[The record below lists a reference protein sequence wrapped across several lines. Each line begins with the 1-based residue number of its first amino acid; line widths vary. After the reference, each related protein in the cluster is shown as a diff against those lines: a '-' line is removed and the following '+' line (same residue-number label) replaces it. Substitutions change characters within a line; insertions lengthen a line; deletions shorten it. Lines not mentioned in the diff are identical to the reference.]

1 MYMNSLTKYF
11 LSVYVVTLCVIGWVS
26 SFPNEFG
33 RRKVVVSD
41 GDASLETGM
50 RFSHEYYWEYPIG
63 VLIFGLVLF
72 LVTWPLGPLSFLRWL
87 IAFSIS
93 ACLTTYL
100 FFIGMHAPP
109 AYGYTLLAVFL
120 ASLVCL
126 FMSGYALGAKEKY
139 ITSSKTNASK
149 AGSDVA

>member
-1 MYMNSLTKYF
+1 MNSLAKYF
-11 LSVYVVTLCVIGWVS
+11 LSVYVVTLCVICWVS

-41 GDASLETGM
+41 GNASLETGM
-50 RFSHEYYWEYPIG
+50 QFSHEYYWEYPIG
-63 VLIFGLVLF
+63 FLIFGFVLF
-72 LVTWPLGPLSFLRWL
+72 LVTWPLGQLSFLRWL

-120 ASLVCL
+120 TSLVCL
-126 FMSGYALGAKEKY
+126 FMSGYAFGAKEKY